1 MGKRALQQTSDRQHE
16 QAWQRHRTTR
26 VGYHRLGHELTVRLV
41 RAVQDVEAL

>member
-16 QAWQRHRTTR
+16 QAWRRHRTTR
-26 VGYHRLGHELTVRLV
+26 VGYYRLGHELTVRLV